1 MKRQYNKKRVQC
13 AVEKRQFHTAPPDE
27 DDLSKQEQQKDKQ
40 ITIKTKQQ
48 IFKIYIRR

>member
-1 MKRQYNKKRVQC
+1 MQPRQFNNHPHIAARKRQY
-13 AVEKRQFHTAPPDE
+13 HTAPPD
-27 DDLSKQEQQKDKQ
+27 DDAFKPEQQTDKQ